1 MVKIRQTGK
10 IKKNSYEATAWE
22 QNAVVVGIDE
32 VGRGCI
38 AGPVV
43 AAAVILPLNKAN
55 RKLKDSKIMTQQE
68 REAAF
73 QWIAKHCSYG
83 VGIVHHRIID
93 QRNIY
98 HATLIAMKKALVN
111 LLASSSLRPTA
122 VLTDAMPLDL
132 ADTRFDDIPVYY
144 FPKGESKSSS
154 IAAASIVAKVTR
166 DGMMGLYDAV
176 IPGYKWVDNKG
187 YRTPSHK
194 HAVRA
199 YQHSIIH
206 RMRYL
211 SNIDNREEVMETQ
224 LLIGDILCA
233 LKDTLQQVQGERDTE
248 DQLQKISPPLVLSL
262 SKDILER

>member
-1 MVKIRQTGK
+1 LSNGNEKSMVKIRQTCK
-10 IKKNSYEATAWE
+10 IKKNSYEATAWD

-43 AAAVILPLNKAN
+43 AAAAILPLNKAH

-68 REAAF
+68 REDAF
-73 QWIAKHCSYG
+73 CWIAKHCSYG
-83 VGIVHHRIID
+83 VGVVHHRIID

-111 LLASSSLRPTA
+111 LLAVSSQRPTA
-122 VLTDAMPLDL
+122 ILTDAMPLDL
-132 ADTRFDDIPVYY
+132 SDTHFDDIPVYY

-166 DGMMGLYDAV
+166 DAMMGIYDKV
-176 IPGYKWVDNKG
+176 IPGYQWVDNKG
-187 YRTPSHK
+187 YRTPVHK
-194 HAVRA
+194 RAVKA

-206 RMRYL
+206 RLRYL
-211 SNIDNREEVMETQ
+211 ENIENREEVVEAQ
-224 LLIGDILCA
+224 LLIGGSDE
-233 LKDTLQQVQGERDTE
+233 QG
-248 DQLQKISPPLVLSL
+248 QLFC
-262 SKDILER
+262 